1 MRKAFLAGAT
11 LALLSACGSQSDETA
26 ATGPTAVTAAAAPAA
41 VVPAE
46 SPVAAAEAPSAASG
60 SFAKG
65 DSVEVTVQTQCHE
78 VGPDADETPWDVY
91 PGVTKE
97 VLAVE
102 GRQLRVTIGGT
113 ECLIP
118 ASAVKKT

>member
-26 ATGPTAVTAAAAPAA
+26 ATEPAAETAAATPAA

-65 DSVEVTVQTQCHE
+65 DSVEVTVQTECHE
-78 VGPDADETPWDVY
+78 VGADADEAPWDVY

-102 GRQLRVTIGGT
+102 GDQLRVTIGGT

-118 ASAVKKT
+118 ANAVKKS

>member
-1 MRKAFLAGAT
+1 MRKALLAGAT
-11 LALLSACGSQSDETA
+11 LAMLSACGSQSDDTA
-26 ATGPTAVTAAAAPAA
+26 ATGPTEVTAAAAPAA

-46 SPVAAAEAPSAASG
+46 SPVAPAEASSGVPG

-65 DSVEVTVQTQCHE
+65 DTVEVTVQTECRE
-78 VGPDADETPWDVY
+78 VGPEADETPWDVY

-102 GRQLRVTIGGT
+102 GEQLRVTIGGT

-118 ASAVKKT
+118 ASAVKKS